1 MMDSHCGYEV
11 VNHPVTL
18 CGILFFAPEVQGRGG
33 QRVGKEDAGGRRTSR
48 DPSAGKIWLCHG
60 VHHGDVGQKWIKKWA
75 GVLLCLYP
83 QMNRDTNQPKQGIYV
98 FLSIHSI

>member
-1 MMDSHCGYEV
+1 
-11 VNHPVTL
+11 
-18 CGILFFAPEVQGRGG
+18 
-33 QRVGKEDAGGRRTSR
+33 
-48 DPSAGKIWLCHG
+48 
-60 VHHGDVGQKWIKKWA
+60 VGQKWIKKWA